1 MHSAPFL
8 VSVII
13 PNYNHGPYL
22 DQRIQSVLAQTY
34 PHFEVILLDDCSQDD
49 SAAVL
54 ARYRTH
60 VRVSHVV
67 VNETN
72 SGSTFKQWAAG
83 IALAQGEWIWVA
95 ESDDWCEPTLL
106 QVLVEGVGPG
116 TSLAFCQSVTVRDND
131 VLWVGQPTA
140 LARTHAGP
148 AFVQAR
154 MLHANGIYNASM
166 CIFRKAN
173 YYAIGDAFTTY
184 RFCGDWLFWIGL
196 AQHGDVFESGRF
208 LNYFRKHGADVSG
221 PAYRNGLAYRE
232 NVRLLDELAAQGI
245 IQPEQLAH
253 LLLFKFQEFLHDE
266 RLALESAAEVEQ
278 LFYRR
283 LGRNVLS
290 LAAYRVLG
298 KRKFLH
304 VLLHKF
310 LIRRAS

>member
-1 MHSAPFL
+1 ML
-8 VSVII
+8 ISVII
-13 PNYNHGPYL
+13 PNYNHAPYL
-22 DQRIQSVLAQTY
+22 PARVESVLAQTY
-34 PHFEVILLDDCSQDD
+34 PHFEVILLDDCSTDD

-54 ARYRTH
+54 ARYAGH
-60 VRVSHVV
+60 ERVSHVV
-67 VNETN
+67 VNKTN

-83 IALAQGEWIWVA
+83 IALARGEWIWIA

-106 QVLVEGVGPG
+106 EALVAGVGPS
-116 TSLAFCQSVTVRDND
+116 TSLAFCQSVTVRGND
-131 VLWVGQPTA
+131 VLWAGRPTA

-154 MLHANGIYNASM
+154 MLRANAIYNASM

-184 RFCGDWLFWIGL
+184 RFCGDWLFWIAL

-221 PAYRNGLAYRE
+221 PAYQNGLAYRE

-245 IQPEQLAH
+245 IGTDQLAQ
-253 LLLFKFQEFLHDE
+253 LLLLKFQEFLYDQ
-266 RLALESAAEVEQ
+266 RLRPESAAEVEQ
-278 LFYRR
+278 LLYGR

-290 LAAYRVLG
+290 PAAYRVLG
-298 KRKFLH
+298 KRKFLQ
-304 VLLHKF
+304 VLLHKS
-310 LIRRAS
+310 LPRRAS